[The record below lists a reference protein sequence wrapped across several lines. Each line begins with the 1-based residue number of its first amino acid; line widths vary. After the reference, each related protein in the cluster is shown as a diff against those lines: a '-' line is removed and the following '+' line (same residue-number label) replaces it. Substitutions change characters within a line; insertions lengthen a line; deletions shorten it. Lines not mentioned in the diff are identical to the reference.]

1 MLGTIIGWIIIG
13 LIAGTLAKFIMPGDD
28 PGDFIITIILGIAG
42 ALVSGFL
49 ASLISIGGGGAI
61 WTMIIAAIGA
71 VFVLVIYRVAQGV
84 S

>member
-1 MLGTIIGWIIIG
+1 VLGTIIGWIIIG

-49 ASLISIGGGGAI
+49 ASLISIGGGETI